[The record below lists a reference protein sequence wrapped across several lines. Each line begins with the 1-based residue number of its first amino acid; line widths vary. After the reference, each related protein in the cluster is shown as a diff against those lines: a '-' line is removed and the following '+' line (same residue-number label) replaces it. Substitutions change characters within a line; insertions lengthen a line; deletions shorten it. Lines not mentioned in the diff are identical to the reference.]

1 MLIVT
6 GQTATGKTQLALKL
20 AKENN
25 GELLNFDSRQIYKE
39 LDIITGKDIK
49 PNSKFKILQSIDG
62 FDIGY
67 YQIGKV
73 KIWLYDI
80 LSPNQPFSS
89 FQYVNLAKK
98 VVAQIKK
105 NNKVPIL
112 VGGSYFY
119 LKHFLYGFDIEVP
132 PNPKLRQELKDKT
145 VTQLQQMLQKIS
157 PTIFSQLNQSDRANP
172 HRLIRKIEIALSNK
186 SNKSYQ
192 TNKTNMSFSIIGLR
206 FADRQQLVNAIKKR
220 VEKRIKKGALQEV
233 EFLLKKG
240 YQPLDPGLNTIGY
253 KQLINYF
260 QGKLTKE
267 EAIDQWITAEIQYA
281 KRQYTFMK
289 KDPNIEWRIVE
300 VSRVSI

>member
-6 GQTATGKTQLALKL
+6 GQTATGKTQLALEL
-20 AKENN
+20 AKKNN
-25 GELLNFDSRQIYKE
+25 GELVNLDSRQIYKE
-39 LDIITGKDIK
+39 LDTITGKDIK
-49 PNSKFKILQSIDG
+49 PNSKFKIFQSIDG
-62 FDIGY
+62 LDIGY
-67 YQIGKV
+67 YQISKV

-98 VVAQIKK
+98 VVSQIKK

-119 LKHFLYGFDIEVP
+119 LKHFLYGFDIQVP
-132 PNPKLRQELKDKT
+132 PNPQLRQQLKDKT

-157 PTIFSQLNQSDRANP
+157 PTTFSKLNQSDRANP
-172 HRLIRKIEIALSNK
+172 HRLIRKIEISLSNK
-186 SNKSYQ
+186 SNKSYKTNK

-206 FADRQQLVNAIKKR
+206 FADRQQLVDAIKKR
-220 VEKRIKKGALQEV
+220 VEKRIKKGAFEEV

-260 QGKLTKE
+260 QGRITKE

-281 KRQYTFMK
+281 KRQHTFMK
-289 KDPNIEWRIVE
+289 KDRNIQWRNV
-300 VSRVSI
+300 

>member
-1 MLIVT
+1 MIIVT

-20 AKENN
+20 AKKNN
-25 GELLNFDSRQIYKE
+25 GELVNLDSRQIYKE

-49 PNSKFKILQSIDG
+49 PNSKFKIFQSIDG
-62 FDIGY
+62 LDIGY
-67 YQIGKV
+67 YQISKV

-98 VVAQIKK
+98 VVSQIKK

-119 LKHFLYGFDIEVP
+119 LKHFLYGFDIQVP

-145 VTQLQQMLQKIS
+145 VTQLQQILQKIS
-157 PTIFSQLNQSDRANP
+157 PTTFSKLNQSDRANP
-172 HRLIRKIEIALSNK
+172 HRLIRKIEIALSNQ
-186 SNKSYQ
+186 SNKSYKTYK
-192 TNKTNMSFSIIGLR
+192 TNKTYPIIGLR
-206 FADRQQLVNAIKKR
+206 FSNRQQLVQAIKKR
-220 VEKRIKKGALQEV
+220 VEQRIKKGAFEEV
-233 EFLLKKG
+233 EFLLKKS

-267 EAIDQWITAEIQYA
+267 EAINQWINAEIQYA

-289 KDPNIEWRIVE
+289 KDPNIEWRIMNVT
-300 VSRVSI
+300 I